1 MKLLALFSSVALA
14 LALPADLEKRQ
25 YIASN
30 TQNQLT
36 DGTPCRAITVIFA
49 RGTFESGNVGTI
61 VGPPFFQ
68 ALANSTGAGKIA
80 VQGVAYPADVAGFN
94 MGGDAGGSRNM
105 ANLAAQ
111 AQSQCPK
118 TKLVLSGYSQGAQ
131 LVHNAAALISNST
144 TNFVSS
150 VVVFGDPDRG
160 QPVGRIPASK
170 VKTFCNVG
178 DNICDGGNLILPP
191 HLTYATDAPAAA
203 AFVRSKAGI

>member
-1 MKLLALFSSVALA
+1 MKLLVLSSCVALA

-30 TQNQLT
+30 TQNQLN

-68 ALANSTGAGKIA
+68 ALANSVGASNVA
-80 VQGVAYPADVAGFN
+80 VQGVSYAADVDGFN
-94 MGGDAGGSRNM
+94 MGGDAVGSRNM

-111 AQSQCPK
+111 AQKQCPK
-118 TKLVLSGYSQGAQ
+118 TKLNLSGYSQGAQ
-131 LVHNAAALISNST
+131 LVHNAAAMLSNST
-144 TNFVSS
+144 TKFVNS

-160 QPVGRIPASK
+160 QPVGRIPANK
-170 VKTFCNVG
+170 VKTFCNAG
-178 DNICDGGNLILPP
+178 DNICDGGNVILPP
-191 HLTYATDAPAAA
+191 HLTYATDADAAA